1 MPGRPVHLALR
12 ARVRRAGFGSGA
24 HGRSLGGPHVAGTAE
39 RVTRPGAA
47 DDRPPTHRRSLVPLA
62 ASAGERLRLRSD
74 GSAGA

>member
-39 RVTRPGAA
+39 RVTRPA
-47 DDRPPTHRRSLVPLA
+47 DDRPPIPHPRSLVPLA